1 MSFLFGV
8 KKKEAPAPSAKDS
21 IRTLREACEALEKR
35 QAHLEKEASA
45 CHAKAKERMAAKDK
59 RGTMFQLQMQKMKL
73 KEVESSQGKM
83 LNLMTMINQIE
94 TAVMS
99 SGIAQAMQVGAQ
111 ALTQLAQEANVEKI
125 EQIMD
130 SVQEATD
137 DLNEVQEAMARPIAH
152 FDEVLLVFIVI
163 ARHESWRFARALA
176 ILLLLYL
183 ITRLASLCA
192 AFLSF
197 ASLIEHQS
205 ELDAEFAALEEEVE
219 AEKLQSLHTP
229 VALPVASR
237 PQQRQVGVAAAVGS
251 PNVMD
256 EAPSAPVGRAVVAAK
271 PVAMSKE
278 EQELAALEAEFA

>member
-152 FDEVLLVFIVI
+152 FDEVLVVFTVSHRKR
-163 ARHESWRFARALA
+163 APLSQFA
-176 ILLLLYL
+176 YL
-183 ITRLASLCA
+183 IMYRPMLFIPRPNPRSASSPSWTPSLPRSSKRSRPKNCNRFTRRSRCP
-192 AFLSF
+192 SPRGR
-197 ASLIEHQS
+197 S
-205 ELDAEFAALEEEVE
+205 
-219 AEKLQSLHTP
+219 KGKW
-229 VALPVASR
+229 ASR
-237 PQQRQVGVAAAVGS
+237 QPWAA
-251 PNVMD
+251 PM
-256 EAPSAPVGRAVVAAK
+256 
-271 PVAMSKE
+271 
-278 EQELAALEAEFA
+278 

>member
-152 FDEVLLVFIVI
+152 FDEVLVVFTVSHRRGISCISSCIVSCFSFPDPTPVRRPVRVGRRVCRARTRGRGRETAI
-163 ARHESWRFARALA
+163 ASRAGRVAR
-176 ILLLLYL
+176 
-183 ITRLASLCA
+183 RLA
-192 AFLSF
+192 
-197 ASLIEHQS
+197 
-205 ELDAEFAALEEEVE
+205 
-219 AEKLQSLHTP
+219 
-229 VALPVASR
+229 
-237 PQQRQVGVAAAVGS
+237 AAAKASGRRGS
-251 PNVMD
+251 REQPQCD
-256 EAPSAPVGRAVVAAK
+256 GRGTLGTRRPRSRGTKAGRAVQGGGRARRARRRVCLTETARI
-271 PVAMSKE
+271 
-278 EQELAALEAEFA
+278 